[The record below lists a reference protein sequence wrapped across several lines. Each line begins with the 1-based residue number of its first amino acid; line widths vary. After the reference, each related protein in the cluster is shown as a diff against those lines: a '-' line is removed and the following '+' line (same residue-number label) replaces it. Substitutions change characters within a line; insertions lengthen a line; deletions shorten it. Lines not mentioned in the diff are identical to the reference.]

1 MVLEEIQET
10 NVRVVTIIVVRMLI
24 HRIAKKLQVCT
35 ATKRDQ
41 HARTTNYS
49 LDLLMMDELLIIMIS
64 YNSTPSELQCVE
76 YVQRRNGTV
85 YHIGT
90 GMLQ

>member
-1 MVLEEIQET
+1 
-10 NVRVVTIIVVRMLI
+10 
-24 HRIAKKLQVCT
+24 
-35 ATKRDQ
+35 
-41 HARTTNYS
+41 